1 MVRMTSPTNA
11 VVDPTLVRFARRV
24 SHDLNNFSTVVRTYS
39 ELLLSELPADS
50 SARADIG
57 EIQRAAEGM
66 VQYLQR
72 VTRFA
77 RAGMMRR
84 VRISVDEGIADAVAE
99 FRSKAPQRRVDVPAA
114 LGGSIDADPLWF
126 RDVLGELLQN
136 AHDAAPADTPIG
148 ITVRLGEDAI
158 AIAVRDRGA
167 GLVGD
172 WVEMCEPFATSHT
185 GVRGAGQGL
194 ALVSSFAAALNGE
207 VTYHREG
214 ETTVVTLKVPKSTL

>member
-1 MVRMTSPTNA
+1 MVHMTSTTNA

-39 ELLLSELPADS
+39 ELLLSELPADAP
-50 SARADIG
+50 ARADIS

-84 VRISVDEGIADAVAE
+84 VRVSVDDGIADAVAE
-99 FRSKAPQRRVDVPAA
+99 FRSTTPQRVVDVPAA
-114 LGGSIDADPLWF
+114 LGGTIDADPLWF

-136 AHDAAPADTPIG
+136 AHDAAPADTPIA
-148 ITVRLGEDAI
+148 ITVRIGDTTVAVS
-158 AIAVRDRGA
+158 VRDRGA
-167 GLVGD
+167 GVVGD

-194 ALVSSFAAALNGE
+194 ALVASFAEALGGA

-214 ETTVVTLKVPKSTL
+214 EMTVVTLTVPKGTL